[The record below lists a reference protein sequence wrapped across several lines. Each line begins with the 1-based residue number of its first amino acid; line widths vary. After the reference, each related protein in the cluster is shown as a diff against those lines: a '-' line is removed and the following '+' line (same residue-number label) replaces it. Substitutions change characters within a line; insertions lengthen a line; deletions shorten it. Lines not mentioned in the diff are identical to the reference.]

1 MSKGL
6 TRIFQEFMDDEVSKV
21 GSANQFATMIDIS
34 RQSIVRLTKG
44 EGGISLKTA
53 DRVSSLLGYTIEE
66 VIEKYKS
73 E

>member
-6 TRIFQEFMDDEVSKV
+6 TRIFQEFMYDEVRKV
-21 GSANQFATMIDIS
+21 GSANKLATMIDIS

-53 DRVSSLLGYTIEE
+53 DQVASQLGYTIEE
-66 VIEKYKS
+66 VFEKYKC

>member
-6 TRIFQEFMDDEVSKV
+6 TRIFQELMYDEVRKV
-21 GSANQFATMIDIS
+21 GSANQLSTMIDIS

-53 DRVSSLLGYTIEE
+53 DQVASQLGYTIEE
-66 VIEKYKS
+66 VFEKYKC